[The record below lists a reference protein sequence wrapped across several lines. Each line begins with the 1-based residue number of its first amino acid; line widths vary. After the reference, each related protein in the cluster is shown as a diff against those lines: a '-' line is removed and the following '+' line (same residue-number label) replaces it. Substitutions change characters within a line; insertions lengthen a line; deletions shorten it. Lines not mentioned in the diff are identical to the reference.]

1 MSSIQP
7 LTRSLIWSA
16 VLCLPLLALVGY
28 ILNKYLGSIL
38 LVSVAGS
45 GFVEMMLLSKHNFG
59 PLPLLLF
66 MLVLGVVWALYA
78 YLLLEEQIS
87 ILALAAPMA
96 SGAFLFLLKAAT
108 VIAKGPLVLNLTLL
122 LAGLAG
128 GFVIFKYPDKM
139 RRAIPILIGWHA
151 FCGLFWIGHLIA
163 GPVGLLTITVPA
175 TLLFWSA
182 LLIGAGWFVLPI
194 DADEEAPVTIQT
206 RLQAIKSVLTF
217 ILNTNYPYVALLDR
231 ETVTRVDGS
240 RFNALFAGPG
250 IILTGPDH
258 AAAIWTGYDFKR
270 VGTPGLSFTGP
281 FECIRESL
289 DLRPQLRAFKVE
301 ATTKDGIPVSVL
313 TFVPHRLDPDLK
325 TSCPEL
331 QLGASFPYDEDNI
344 AKVLQHETVEYQRV
358 GQGPQQSESRERG
371 TWDTLVPRK
380 AEEILT
386 NILAEYTFD
395 ELCAPF
401 DRTRDPRTE
410 IRTRFIDTL
419 TEDVAPWGI
428 EVIGGGISNINPPFK
443 GAWSSDTVWRTRIE
457 NWRIAWARRMLEEL
471 GHGEARATEAYY
483 QRKAEIYAIYT
494 ERLNREL
501 ARSEAREDLKS
512 NALAQRI
519 ADAVQDMLGNQLVRR
534 ALPSDVVD
542 TLDHV
547 SQTVRSD
554 HTGADTD
561 V

>member
-1 MSSIQP
+1 
-7 LTRSLIWSA
+7 
-16 VLCLPLLALVGY
+16 
-28 ILNKYLGSIL
+28 
-38 LVSVAGS
+38 
-45 GFVEMMLLSKHNFG
+45 
-59 PLPLLLF
+59 
-66 MLVLGVVWALYA
+66 
-78 YLLLEEQIS
+78 
-87 ILALAAPMA
+87 
-96 SGAFLFLLKAAT
+96 
-108 VIAKGPLVLNLTLL
+108 
-122 LAGLAG
+122 
-128 GFVIFKYPDKM
+128 
-139 RRAIPILIGWHA
+139 
-151 FCGLFWIGHLIA
+151 
-163 GPVGLLTITVPA
+163 
-175 TLLFWSA
+175 
-182 LLIGAGWFVLPI
+182 
-194 DADEEAPVTIQT
+194 
-206 RLQAIKSVLTF
+206 
-217 ILNTNYPYVALLDR
+217 
-231 ETVTRVDGS
+231 
-240 RFNALFAGPG
+240 
-250 IILTGPDH
+250 
-258 AAAIWTGYDFKR
+258 
-270 VGTPGLSFTGP
+270 
-281 FECIRESL
+281 
-289 DLRPQLRAFKVE
+289 
-301 ATTKDGIPVSVL
+301 
-313 TFVPHRLDPDLK
+313 
-325 TSCPEL
+325 
-331 QLGASFPYDEDNI
+331 
-344 AKVLQHETVEYQRV
+344 
-358 GQGPQQSESRERG
+358 
-371 TWDTLVPRK
+371 VPRK